1 MLYILCTLILSN
13 SFHITIGSSL
23 ILIQMI
29 FDFQN
34 VVMHILNVFSYV
46 QDFQKMSSRFQ
57 LTTYLSY
64 LLYIT
69 FLGEKWPIYSV
80 ILPDIPIMQCQIQI
94 WFHPR
99 SFSFGNAFTIGLYF
113 RKNSQCIWRALY
125 IHKYTSQNKGG
136 TYILFFKNEIKMK
149 GKLCL
154 LIKFTTW

>member
-46 QDFQKMSSRFQ
+46 QDFQKMSSRYW

-64 LLYIT
+64 LLYII

-80 ILPDIPIMQCQIQI
+80 ISLDIPIMQGQIQI

-99 SFSFGNAFTIGLYF
+99 SFFLGNALNVGLYF
-113 RKNSQCIWRALY
+113 FKNSQCIWRALY

-136 TYILFFKNEIKMK
+136 TYIFFSKVRLK
-149 GKLCL
+149 
-154 LIKFTTW
+154 